1 MSSALTI
8 YFVIYGALAL
18 GHLAVQTLFAHL
30 DFRRQRKDAHHHG
43 TGIDFVPFV
52 SLVVT
57 IYNEDL
63 DVLHRCLRSIDHQD
77 YPYLEVFV
85 VDDRSSKLADPVD
98 VLEEF
103 QGGRF
108 RIMLSE
114 QNRGKRAA
122 QRSVL
127 DEVRGDVIMT
137 TDSDTII
144 PRDGIRALVAPFA
157 KPSVGAVTG
166 DVKVTNKHQNLLTRL
181 ISYRY
186 WSAFNQERA
195 AQSYFNVVMCCSGPL
210 AAYRRTVVDSVK
222 DAYVSQAFLGHVCTF
237 GDDRHMTNL
246 ILDAGYDVEYVNAA
260 TAETQ
265 APTTI
270 GKYLRQQVRWN
281 KSFYREMIW
290 TLKFAHRK
298 HPYMAVDLVLQ
309 ALLPFMLMFALG
321 AMAYQAAVVD
331 ISHLGRYA
339 VMLVGIALLRS
350 AYGVYR
356 TRDLGFLLFVAYGF
370 LHVFLL
376 IPTRLYA
383 LATIRRTHWGTRTS
397 TPVPVPRPGTL
408 ASPEI
413 VEVDG

>member
-1 MSSALTI
+1 
-8 YFVIYGALAL
+8 
-18 GHLAVQTLFAHL
+18 
-30 DFRRQRKDAHHHG
+30 
-43 TGIDFVPFV
+43 
-52 SLVVT
+52 
-57 IYNEDL
+57 
-63 DVLHRCLRSIDHQD
+63 
-77 YPYLEVFV
+77 
-85 VDDRSSKLADPVD
+85 
-98 VLEEF
+98 
-103 QGGRF
+103 
-108 RIMLSE
+108 
-114 QNRGKRAA
+114 
-122 QRSVL
+122 
-127 DEVRGDVIMT
+127 MT